1 MAAQWHFIQPKPGDK
16 NREPILGEF
25 FATEAISNPAEAL
38 VREGIQNSLDAGLGA
53 MVRIRIFVS
62 GETGAL
68 NPASASIY
76 FDGARPH
83 IYAEGNGLPN
93 PAAPSEACPFL
104 TFEDFGTSGLN
115 GDVTQWHDKPGVV
128 NPF

>member
-1 MAAQWHFIQPKPGDK
+1 MIPQWHFIQPKPGDK

-25 FATEAISNPAEAL
+25 FATEAITNPAEAL

-62 GETGAL
+62 GESGAL
-68 NPASASIY
+68 NPESAAVY

-83 IYAEGNGLPN
+83 IDAQGNGLHKA
-93 PAAPSEACPFL
+93 PASNEACPL
-104 TFEDFGTSGLN
+104 
-115 GDVTQWHDKPGVV
+115 P
-128 NPF
+128 